1 LKLVEEGKAGKKA
14 GEGFYINDEDK
25 RGMERWKL
33 EPDKE
38 LKRLLNIF
46 SPYSLKSVEARI
58 LRVRDDI

>member
-1 LKLVEEGKAGKKA
+1 LKLVEEGKAGKEA

-38 LKRLLNIF
+38 LKRVIYEKKDGVAWITLSDTML
-46 SPYSLKSVEARI
+46 
-58 LRVRDDI
+58 